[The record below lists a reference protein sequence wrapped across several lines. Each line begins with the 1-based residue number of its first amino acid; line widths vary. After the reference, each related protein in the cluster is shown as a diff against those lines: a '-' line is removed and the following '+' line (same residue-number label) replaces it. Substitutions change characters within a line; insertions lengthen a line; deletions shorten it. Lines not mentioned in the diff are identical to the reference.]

1 MKPRCGKMSRLRH
14 MIGWPIEYAMKAT
27 AATAGLLSLGAD
39 GGLVG
44 KTLAG
49 YRSIPATIG
58 ELRHIPAKLSSVTQI
73 VNDYNTQ
80 TAREFTT
87 TYGGDVLQ
95 MISDNLSGLI
105 NYGRQVAENFQTAP
119 LTTVSAAGIAF
130 LGAYGFGRM
139 TRFWRQKG
147 QGSFV
152 QKFERD
158 LGDRVFAKRPRASDS
173 PSAQVK

>member
-1 MKPRCGKMSRLRH
+1 MNRLRH
-14 MIGWPIEYAMKAT
+14 VIGLPIEYAMKAT
-27 AATAGLLSLGAD
+27 AATAGLLSLGAE

-58 ELRHIPAKLSSVTQI
+58 ELRHLPGKLTRVTEL

-87 TYGGDVLQ
+87 TYGGDVIQ
-95 MISDNLSGLI
+95 MISDNLNGLI
-105 NYGRQVAENFQTAP
+105 NYGTQVAENFQTAP
-119 LTTVSAAGIAF
+119 LTTLSAAGIAF
-130 LGAYGFGRM
+130 LGAYGFGRA

-158 LGDRVFAKRPRASDS
+158 LGDRVFTERPRAS
-173 PSAQVK
+173 PSATGQVK